1 MRSEIMTMNRSNDL
15 MVGIQL
21 DRSSEKPLYLQLAS
35 SIRDRIL
42 EGSFGDA
49 QKLPSTRDASES
61 LGVHRATVVEAY
73 RHLREQGWVRS
84 GVGSGTYV
92 VRRGEG
98 GPSDPSLPNSSFW
111 SSRMGDLPRAESARA
126 LHAAPAGVIRLT
138 SPTADPAGFPMP
150 EFRAALE
157 IVFEREGAGCL
168 DYGPPDGYAPLRE
181 RIASRLSRQGVSVD
195 PARVI
200 LVNGSQQGLEL
211 IMRLLVP
218 QGRTLLIEEPT
229 YNLALRAAR
238 ALKLP
243 VRGIPLD
250 EEGLR
255 LDALDRALDD
265 VAAGML
271 YTMPVFQ
278 NPTGLTL
285 SRDRRS
291 RLLKTAAE
299 HGLPIVED
307 HFDAELDYRGDAPPP
322 LLAEGSPPNV
332 VLLGTF
338 SKILFPGLRVGW
350 LVVPEPLI
358 GPLSEMK
365 VCADLSSGLLTQMA
379 LAEFCRMGA
388 LDDHLERIRKRN
400 ASRLQA
406 MLAAL
411 DENMPKGSRWTRPS
425 GGMTLWLW
433 LPRGLD
439 SETIADE
446 ALAGGVTVTPGTAF
460 HSGGGGRD
468 GLRLCYIR
476 ENEERIRE
484 GIRLL
489 ALTMREQMARTP
501 SRDREGAA
509 APIL

>member
-1 MRSEIMTMNRSNDL
+1 MNRSNDFL
-15 MVGIQL
+15 VGIHL
-21 DRSSEKPLYLQLAS
+21 DRASPKPLYLQLAS
-35 SIRDRIL
+35 LIRARIVERVL
-42 EGSFGDA
+42 GDA
-49 QKLPSTRDASES
+49 QKLPSTRDASET

-92 VRRGEG
+92 VRRGDG
-98 GPSDPSLPNSSFW
+98 GSSDPVSPGASFW
-111 SSRMGDLPRAESARA
+111 SSRIGELPRAESERTSFAISA
-126 LHAAPAGVIRLT
+126 DTIRLT
-138 SPTADPAGFPMP
+138 SPTADPAAFPLP
-150 EFRAALE
+150 EFRDALDR
-157 IVFEREGAGCL
+157 VFQRAGTSCL

-181 RIASRLSRQGVSVD
+181 IIASRLARQGVGID
-195 PARVI
+195 PSRVI

-218 QGRTLLIEEPT
+218 LGRTLLLEEPT
-229 YNLALRAAR
+229 YGLALRAAR

-255 LDALDRALDD
+255 LDALERVLEE
-265 VAAGML
+265 VPAGML

-285 SRDRRS
+285 SRDRRA
-291 RLLKTAAE
+291 RLLTIAAE

-322 LLAEGSPPNV
+322 LLAENSPPNV

-379 LAEFCRMGA
+379 LAEFCQRGA
-388 LDDHLERIRKRN
+388 LDTHLERIRKRN
-400 ASRLQA
+400 ASRLHA
-406 MLAAL
+406 MLSSL
-411 DENMPKGSRWTRPS
+411 ESSMPRGTRWTRPS

-439 SETIADE
+439 SETVADD
-446 ALAGGVTVTPGTAF
+446 ALARGVAVNPGTAF
-460 HSGGGGRD
+460 HIGGGGRD
-468 GLRLCYIR
+468 GLRLSYIR
-476 ENEERIRE
+476 EDEDRIRE
-484 GIRLL
+484 GIRRL
-489 ALTMREQMARTP
+489 AVTIQEQMARSP
-501 SRDREGAA
+501 SREREGAA